1 MKKISL
7 ILLLFI
13 STLVVSA
20 QEDETSSTEGMQ
32 ETTEMGTETEVET
45 ESVTEAETVSTEASA
60 EYDDPDTY
68 MVQVAAYG
76 DRVAPA
82 YFKSMGVEGVF
93 EQVELNTLYK
103 YYMGPYETRVEAQE
117 VQSRIVGQ
125 GFPYARVINMTEIA
139 DLCSNSCETA
149 SPMTSVLVYSKDQI
163 IKVKN
168 VFFEFDS
175 STLNA
180 KGKEEMKK
188 LAVILKGNAGY
199 LVEVHAHTDSKGS
212 DDYNLALSDRRKN
225 VVVNYLKYQKVPPF
239 QIQSFAYGEAKPIAL
254 NEKNGIDSPAGRAY
268 NRRVELVVK
277 DQFKKVDVVEDIEIP
292 DGLRKID

>member
-1 MKKISL
+1 MKKFGL
-7 ILLLFI
+7 ILLLI
-13 STLVVSA
+13 ASTLIVSA
-20 QEDETSSTEGMQ
+20 QEDETSSTEGM
-32 ETTEMGTETEVET
+32 ETSSIESETISEPEP
-45 ESVTEAETVSTEASA
+45 VSD

-103 YYMGPYETRVEAQE
+103 YFTGPYDNRVAAQE
-117 VQSRIVGQ
+117 VQSRIVAQ

-149 SPMTSVLVYSKDQI
+149 SPMTSVLVYAKDQI

-175 STLNA
+175 SNLNA
-180 KGKEEMKK
+180 KGKEELKK
-188 LAVILKGNAGY
+188 LAVVLKANAGY

-225 VVVNYLKYQKVPPF
+225 AVVNYLKYQEIPPF
-239 QIQSFAYGEAKPIAL
+239 QVQSFAYGEANPIAL
-254 NEKNGIDSPAGRAY
+254 NEKNGYDSPAGRAY

>member
-7 ILLLFI
+7 ILLLFTI
-13 STLVVSA
+13 TLVVSA
-20 QEDETSSTEGMQ
+20 QEDETSSTEGTQ
-32 ETTEMGTETEVET
+32 ETTETAMETETET
-45 ESVTEAETVSTEASA
+45 ETVSASA

-76 DRVAPA
+76 DRVSPS

-93 EQVELNTLYK
+93 EQEELNTLFK
-103 YYMGPYETRVEAQE
+103 YFTGPYNSRVEAQE
-117 VQSRIVGQ
+117 VQSRISGQ

-175 STLNA
+175 STLNS

-225 VVVNYLKYQKVPPF
+225 AVVNYLK
-239 QIQSFAYGEAKPIAL
+239 L
-254 NEKNGIDSPAGRAY
+254 DSPAGRAY